1 MNEKGE
7 KIDKYIVETS
17 SGGGSKADQTVASK
31 GAPGKPGAKVDQK
44 KVGDVRDSVRNIGES
59 FNLEGLEKKTE
70 PRKLIQLNNYIV
82 LGVPFVKFG

>member
-1 MNEKGE
+1 M
-7 KIDKYIVETS
+7 ETS
-17 SGGGSKADQTVASK
+17 SGGGSKANDTNASK
-31 GAPGKPGAKVDQK
+31 GAQKPGGKVDPK
-44 KVGDVRDSVRNIGES
+44 KGAEARGSVRNIGES

>member
-1 MNEKGE
+1 M
-7 KIDKYIVETS
+7 DKYIVESS
-17 SGGGSKADQTVASK
+17 SGGGSKATETNVSK
-31 GAPGKPGAKVDQK
+31 GAQRPGGKIDPK
-44 KVGDVRDSVRNIGES
+44 KAGEPRDSVRNIGDS

>member
-1 MNEKGE
+1 M
-7 KIDKYIVETS
+7 ETS
-17 SGGGSKADQTVASK
+17 SGGGSKANETNVSK
-31 GAPGKPGAKVDQK
+31 GAQKPGGKVDPK
-44 KVGDVRDSVRNIGES
+44 KGAEARDSVRNIGDS